1 MSLVIPMRKRKT
13 DKFIC
18 GVSARPFPV
27 TAGLAV
33 CFAVCLL
40 LSPSFAEEAAPRL
53 TVPGAAAQ
61 PVQRPVQISN
71 VTVSYLPNQAD
82 VRLSEIGFSTY
93 RRGYWMR
100 ILIQFTS
107 QPDWANDIRFDCYV
121 LLQDGRQNR
130 MLTGSVTC
138 VDVPNG
144 RNRAVSLYVPPNTLE
159 RYGGRAQAVAVE
171 CNYQGSVVSDY
182 SMPRRRWWE
191 DYSGIS
197 NSMVTWFYTPFSRTG
212 IEVFEQVRPEGRG
225 F

>member
-1 MSLVIPMRKRKT
+1 MSLVIPMRKRNR
-13 DKFIC
+13 DKLIF
-18 GVSARPFPV
+18 GRPARPLAIS
-27 TAGLAV
+27 AGLAA
-33 CFAVCLL
+33 CFAVWVVVS
-40 LSPSFAEEAAPRL
+40 LSFGEERAPGV

-61 PVQRPVQISN
+61 PVQRPVQITN
-71 VTVSYLPNQAD
+71 VVVTYLPNEAN

-107 QPDWANDIRFDCYV
+107 QPDWASEIRFDCYV
-121 LLQDGRQNR
+121 LLQDGRQER

-138 VDVPNG
+138 VDVPSG
-144 RNRAVSLYVPPNTLE
+144 RNRAVCLYVPPNTLE

-171 CNYQGSVVSDY
+171 CNYQGTVVSDY

-212 IEVFEQVRPEGRG
+212 IEMFQQIRPEGRG